1 MSRSPRRQ
9 VNLAHKKLLYYI
21 NHGNYEPD
29 IISKAQ
35 HIRNRQ
41 AVKRILREALDM
53 RGDGALR

>member
-1 MSRSPRRQ
+1 